1 MTSRPWG
8 SASSEGTGEP
18 PRHLGPGCDTFVS
31 VSGYD
36 FDLVVLGGG
45 PAGEKGAA
53 QAAYFGKRVALVER
67 AGEPGGAAVHT
78 GTLPSKTLRETAIFL
93 SGYRQTELYG
103 LTVELKEDLA
113 VPKLLSRKNAVREL
127 EVARIKWNLERH
139 GVTTIHGP
147 ARFTDPHEVE
157 IAQKGGGLR
166 RLTAEM
172 FLVAT
177 GSKPY
182 QPSNIPFDDDD
193 IDDSDTVLQI
203 DRLPKTMTVLGGGV
217 IGCEY
222 ASMFAAMH
230 VKVTLVEGRS
240 RLLPFLDLEMGERL
254 RAALL
259 GLGVDV
265 RLDEQVKKVERVGDR
280 IVCTL
285 GSGAAIESEKLLAAS
300 GRSGRSEELGLE
312 AIGVAVDKR
321 GYVQVDGDY
330 RTAVP
335 SVYAA
340 GDVIGFPALASTG
353 MEQARVAV
361 CHAFGFTYK
370 RQVSHLLPFGI
381 YTIPEVS
388 CVGLS
393 EEDAQ
398 AKGIAYVVGRALY
411 RDNARGKII
420 GDKEGVIKLVF
431 EKATRK
437 LIGCHC
443 IGDRASELVH
453 VGQAVIALGG
463 TAETFIEMVFNYP
476 TLAEMFKYAAYDA
489 LAHFKKP

>member
-1 MTSRPWG
+1 MG
-8 SASSEGTGEP
+8 
-18 PRHLGPGCDTFVS
+18 D
-31 VSGYD
+31 YD

-45 PAGEKGAA
+45 PAGEKGAV

-67 AGEPGGAAVHT
+67 AEEPGGAAVHT
-78 GTLPSKTLRETAIFL
+78 GTLPSKTLRETALFL
-93 SGYRQTELYG
+93 SGYRQSELYG
-103 LTVELKEDLA
+103 LKVEVKEDLA

-139 GVTTIHGP
+139 RVETIHGA
-147 ARFTDPHEVE
+147 ARFVDGHTVEV
-157 IAQKGGGLR
+157 AARGGAPR
-166 RLTAEM
+166 RVRGEY

-182 QPSNIPFDDDD
+182 QPSNIPFDDED

-230 VKVTLVEGRS
+230 VKVTLVEGRP

-254 RAALL
+254 KSALG

-265 RLDEQVKKVERVGDR
+265 RLDEQVKAVARVPGR
-280 IVCTL
+280 GIVCTL
-285 GSGAAIESEKLLAAS
+285 GSGAEIASEKLLAAS
-300 GRSGRSEELGLE
+300 GRSGQTDGL
-312 AIGVAVDKR
+312 ALDAVGVGVDKR

-335 SVYAA
+335 HIYAA
-340 GDVIGFPALASTG
+340 GDVIGFPALASTS

-361 CHAFGFTYK
+361 CHAFNFTYK

-393 EEDAQ
+393 EEDAKTK
-398 AKGIAYVVGRALY
+398 AIEYAVGRAFY

-420 GDKEGVIKLVF
+420 GDKDGVIKLVF
-431 EKATRK
+431 ERASRK

-453 VGQAVIALGG
+453 IGQSLITLGG
-463 TAETFIEMVFNYP
+463 TVETLIEMVFNYP

-489 LAHFKKP
+489 LARM